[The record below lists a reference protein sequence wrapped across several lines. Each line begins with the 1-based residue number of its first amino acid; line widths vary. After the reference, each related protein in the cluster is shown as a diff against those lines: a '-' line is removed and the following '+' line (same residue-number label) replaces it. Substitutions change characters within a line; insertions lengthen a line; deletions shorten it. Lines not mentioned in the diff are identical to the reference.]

1 VGLTFRYN
9 QLTIM
14 KKIVLLGL
22 ILGMGTLGF
31 SQTRFGFVAKDY
43 DNFSNSDASASVEL
57 IVWPENSDTLD
68 FEVGA
73 TVSNQDGS
81 ALNGIHYNFTPLV
94 AKFPA
99 GTNQYDLS
107 NRLLLPINLIPNSAF
122 WGKKEFTLT
131 LTNLIGVVDA
141 QLLHNQK
148 VLRVIIDYDGSS
160 IGLPKLSVE
169 EYSLYPV
176 PASDK
181 LYVGGVKA
189 ELYKV
194 YDLSGRLVQEGPST
208 DNSIDVS
215 SLMPGMYMLYA
226 QTDRGMII
234 QKFIKN

>member
-1 VGLTFRYN
+1 
-9 QLTIM
+9 M
-14 KKIVLLGL
+14 KKLVLLGL
-22 ILGMGTLGF
+22 TIGLGTIGF
-31 SQTRFGFVAKDY
+31 GQTRFGFVAKDY
-43 DNFSNSDASASVEL
+43 DNFSNSDANAAIEL
-57 IVWPENSDTLD
+57 VVWPENSDTLD

-73 TVSNQDGS
+73 TISNQDGS

-94 AKFPA
+94 LKFPA

-107 NRLLLPINLIPNSAF
+107 NRRLLPINLIPNGNF
-122 WGKKEFTLT
+122 WGKREFTIT

-141 QLLHNQK
+141 QLLNNQK

-169 EYSLYPV
+169 EYSLFPV
-176 PASDK
+176 PATDK

-194 YDLSGRLVQEGPST
+194 YDLSGRLIQEGPAV

-215 SLMPGMYMLYA
+215 SLNAGMYMLYA
-226 QTDRGMII
+226 QTDKGMII